1 MRTETTRA
9 TSATFAANRAQGRVK
24 FDVHL
29 QDGVTRR
36 GVLHESGSLRVRFP
50 SPEAEG
56 LSGVFV
62 NTAGGIA
69 GGDRFD
75 IDVAT
80 GEGSRLTLTTAAA
93 EKVYRAG
100 GPAAQLNI
108 ALKAEARSHL
118 AWLPQETILFNQA
131 RLTRT
136 VDIDLAED
144 ARLLLAEAIVFG
156 RSGMGEAVDDAGV
169 FDRWRLHREG
179 RLIHV
184 EAMRLD
190 GAVAAKLAQPAIAKG
205 GVAVATVLIVPADEA
220 VADSIRSLDDRF
232 RGEVGVSAWDGLAI
246 VRLCA
251 ADGATLR
258 HDLVAVLTA
267 MRGGSLPRLWVN

>member
-1 MRTETTRA
+1 MR
-9 TSATFAANRAQGRVK
+9 S
-24 FDVHL
+24 
-29 QDGVTRR
+29 
-36 GVLHESGSLRVRFP
+36 SS
-50 SPEAEG
+50 
-56 LSGVFV
+56 
-62 NTAGGIA
+62 
-69 GGDRFD
+69 
-75 IDVAT
+75 
-80 GEGSRLTLTTAAA
+80 
-93 EKVYRAG
+93 
-100 GPAAQLNI
+100 
-108 ALKAEARSHL
+108 L

-136 VDIDLAED
+136 IDIDLAED

-190 GAVAAKLAQPAIAKG
+190 GAVATKLAQPAIAKG

-220 VADSIRSLDDRF
+220 VADPAFELSTIASS
-232 RGEVGVSAWDGLAI
+232 GEVGVSAWDGFAV

-251 ADGATLR
+251 ADGAALR
-258 HDLVAVLTA
+258 HDLVAVLMA
-267 MRGGSLPRLWVN
+267 VRGGSLPRLWLN